1 MLSILYGALSPLGIT
16 RGYQCYAKGTVWPSN
31 MNSENTLHARFHHCG
46 GTIPAAGWTPAAT
59 PTARQTRSR
68 PPSPTLQHRSRIVA
82 SCLQKKA
89 EWSLLTDS
97 IFPPCYRQTMPAK
110 KRSSCWVGVCAGT
123 EIYTCPIRSLCCCC
137 PDCAAAEP
145 SHVS

>member
-68 PPSPTLQHRSRIVA
+68 PPSPTLQPRSRIVA
-82 SCLQKKA
+82 FSSLDKSRVVSLDGSYFP
-89 EWSLLTDS
+89 SLLLPNNAYQETL
-97 IFPPCYRQTMPAK
+97 FLLGWWGRV
-110 KRSSCWVGVCAGT
+110 R
-123 EIYTCPIRSLCCCC
+123 RR
-137 PDCAAAEP
+137 
-145 SHVS
+145 